1 LVPSAP
7 TRFIAS
13 PESKEAPETVNTC
26 VAVSARRTLTGETLS
41 IEGGD
46 GALRAL
52 HPDAIYASM
61 NPIVELYRIV
71 PRGAYVGLWAV
82 VPPPN
87 DIPPVPVDSKRP
99 ETISSASDEILTV
112 PPIPLCCVQ

>member
-13 PESKEAPETVNTC
+13 PESKEAPETVNTW
-26 VAVSARRTLTGETLS
+26 VAVSATGTLVGEILT
-41 IEGGD
+41 IEGGV
-46 GALRAL
+46 ARAP
-52 HPDAIYASM
+52 HPDTVYASM
-61 NPIVELYRIV
+61 YPVVELYRIE

-87 DIPPVPVDSKRP
+87 EIPPVPVDSIRP
-99 ETISSASDEILTV
+99 ETMSSASDEILTV
-112 PPIPLCCVQ
+112 APIPVWAVQ